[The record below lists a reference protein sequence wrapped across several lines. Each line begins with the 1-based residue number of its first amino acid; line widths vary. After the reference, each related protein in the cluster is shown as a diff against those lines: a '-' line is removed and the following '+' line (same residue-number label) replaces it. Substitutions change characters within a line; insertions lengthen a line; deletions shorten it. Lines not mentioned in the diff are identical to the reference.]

1 MNKTFPMLDAGTAA
15 QEVAIVRALAESGD
29 TKEHGLGY
37 ISPAKAELTKESHRE
52 DVRHQGGRARR
63 GNVQQRFP
71 AQAVGRGRHLLARAQ
86 MGGDAV
92 TLCACFRH
100 GAPAPCGLAGR
111 NLDLGYSQLA
121 AAFAAAHRGCHVGM
135 AIRPDL
141 DDIAVTLIET
151 LIGFAVAMLVAIP
164 IAALLVSSNLL
175 WRAFYPVLAG
185 VQSVPKNAIAPLL
198 ILWFGTGQLS
208 KAIIAFLIS
217 FFPIVINAVSG
228 MTLVDADAHDM
239 MKTLRAS
246 RWQVFWYFRLPNALP
261 FIFAAAKVSI
271 TLALVGAVIG
281 EFVGA
286 DSGLGYVILISSS
299 QLHTDV
305 AFVAIV
311 LLAAI
316 GMALFSLVGL
326 VERLAMPWLTPE
338 PQQHVLV

>member
-1 MNKTFPMLDAGTAA
+1 VL
-15 QEVAIVRALAESGD
+15 I
-29 TKEHGLGY
+29 H
-37 ISPAKAELTKESHRE
+37 
-52 DVRHQGGRARR
+52 
-63 GNVQQRFP
+63 
-71 AQAVGRGRHLLARAQ
+71 
-86 MGGDAV
+86 
-92 TLCACFRH
+92 
-100 GAPAPCGLAGR
+100 
-111 NLDLGYSQLA
+111 
-121 AAFAAAHRGCHVGM
+121 
-135 AIRPDL
+135 
-141 DDIAVTLIET
+141 DIAVTLVET
-151 LIGFAVAMLVAIP
+151 LSGFAVAMLVAIP
-164 IAALLVSSNLL
+164 IAAILVSSNLL

-208 KAIIAFLIS
+208 KVIIAFLIS

-316 GMALFSLVGL
+316 GMALFSLVGML
-326 VERLAMPWLTPE
+326 ERLAMPWLTPG
-338 PQQHVLV
+338 PQRQVAL

>member
-1 MNKTFPMLDAGTAA
+1 ML
-15 QEVAIVRALAESGD
+15 S
-29 TKEHGLGY
+29 
-37 ISPAKAELTKESHRE
+37 
-52 DVRHQGGRARR
+52 
-63 GNVQQRFP
+63 RF
-71 AQAVGRGRHLLARAQ
+71 
-86 MGGDAV
+86 
-92 TLCACFRH
+92 
-100 GAPAPCGLAGR
+100 APASVTVLLLLVVWQGATSIWAIP
-111 NLDLGYSQLA
+111 NWQLPSPLRIVA
-121 AAFAAAHRGCHVGM
+121 AMWEWRYVLIH
-135 AIRPDL
+135 
-141 DDIAVTLIET
+141 DIAVTLIET

-228 MTLVDADAHDM
+228 MTLVDADAHDL

-326 VERLAMPWLTPE
+326 VDRLAMPWLTPE

>member
-1 MNKTFPMLDAGTAA
+1 LPERSRLAGIISRFAPASVTMLLVLVLWQAA
-15 QEVAIVRALAESGD
+15 TSIWAIPNWQLPSPLRIVAAMWEWRSVLIHDIG
-29 TKEHGLGY
+29 
-37 ISPAKAELTKESHRE
+37 
-52 DVRHQGGRARR
+52 
-63 GNVQQRFP
+63 
-71 AQAVGRGRHLLARAQ
+71 
-86 MGGDAV
+86 V
-92 TLCACFRH
+92 TL
-100 GAPAPCGLAGR
+100 
-111 NLDLGYSQLA
+111 
-121 AAFAAAHRGCHVGM
+121 V
-135 AIRPDL
+135 
-141 DDIAVTLIET
+141 ET
-151 LIGFAVAMLVAIP
+151 LVGFAVAMLVAIP
-164 IAALLVSSNLL
+164 IAAVLVSSSLL
-175 WRAFYPVLAG
+175 WRALYPILAG
-185 VQSVPKNAIAPLL
+185 VQSIPKNAIAPLL

-208 KAIIAFLIS
+208 KVIIAFLIS
-217 FFPIVINAVSG
+217 FFPILINAVSG

-326 VERLAMPWLTPE
+326 LERLTMPWLAPE
-338 PQQHVLV
+338 PQQQLAI